1 MTRRLCKLGS
11 TLILRPGLHGSG
23 SLYWK
28 GPEMSSTLLWLV
40 AAILVVVGIVQLV
53 QGWFLLGV
61 VFFIGA
67 CLVGP
72 GGYSV
77 FHSRRT

>member
-1 MTRRLCKLGS
+1 
-11 TLILRPGLHGSG
+11 
-23 SLYWK
+23 
-28 GPEMSSTLLWLV
+28 MSSALLWVV
-40 AAILVVVGIVQLV
+40 AVILVVVGIVQLV
-53 QGWFLLGV
+53 QGQVLLAV
-61 VFFIGA
+61 VFFIAA